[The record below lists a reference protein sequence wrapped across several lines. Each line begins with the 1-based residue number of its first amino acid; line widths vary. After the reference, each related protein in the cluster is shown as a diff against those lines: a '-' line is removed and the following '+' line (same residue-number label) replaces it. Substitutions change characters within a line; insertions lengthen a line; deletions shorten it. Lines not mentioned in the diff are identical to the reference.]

1 MNSLQRKINFTPMKI
16 RAILVDDEKHSLET
30 TAILIRKFCPDVEIV
45 AELNNP
51 LEALDIINLEEPD
64 LLFMDIS
71 MPQMNGFELLNQL
84 TFKDADVIFTT
95 AYDEYALEGFKHGAT
110 HYLVK
115 PIEVEDLVES
125 VQRVKRKMTD
135 KKQQFSSISGLKPKI
150 PVSSL
155 NGVELVEVD
164 QIIRCESDGNY
175 TTIILANRKITVSKT
190 LKEIEK
196 QLVDFTYFFR
206 LHNSHLVNLNHVVK
220 YIRGEG
226 GSVILTNSE
235 EIGVSRSKKTDLLE
249 VLGIN

>member
-1 MNSLQRKINFTPMKI
+1 MKL

-30 TAILIRKFCPDVEIV
+30 TSILIRKFCTDVEIV
-45 AELNNP
+45 AELNLP
-51 LEALDIINLEEPD
+51 MDAIEVINREEPD
-64 LLFMDIS
+64 LLFLDIS
-71 MPQMNGFELLNQL
+71 MPQMNGFELLNVL
-84 TFKDADVIFTT
+84 TYKDADVIFTT

-115 PIEVEDLVES
+115 PIEASDLVES
-125 VQRVKRKMTD
+125 VQRVKRKRME
-135 KKQQFSSISGLKPKI
+135 KKPTTPSSAGLKPKI
-150 PVSSL
+150 PISSL
-155 NGVELVEVD
+155 NGIELIEVE

-175 TTIILANRKITVSKT
+175 TTIVLPTRKVTVSKT

-196 QLVDFTYFFR
+196 QLVDFPYFFR
-206 LHNSHLVNLNHVVK
+206 LHNSHLVNLNHVSK

-235 EIGVSRSKKTDLLE
+235 EIGVSRSKKMELLE

>member
-1 MNSLQRKINFTPMKI
+1 MKL

-30 TAILIRKFCPDVEIV
+30 TAILIRQFCPDVEII
-45 AELNNP
+45 AELNQP
-51 LEALDIINLEEPD
+51 VEAIEIINTEEPD
-64 LLFMDIS
+64 LLFLDVS
-71 MPQMNGFELLNQL
+71 MPQMNGFELLQVL
-84 TFKDADVIFTT
+84 TYRDADVIFTT

-115 PIEVEDLVES
+115 PIEAVDLVES
-125 VQRVKRKMTD
+125 VQRVK
-135 KKQQFSSISGLKPKI
+135 KKRQEHRSQNGSIKGLKPKI

-155 NGVELVEVD
+155 NGIELLEVE

-175 TTIILANRKITVSKT
+175 TTIVLPQRKVTVSKT

-196 QLVDFTYFFR
+196 QLADFPYFFR
-206 LHNSHLVNLNHVVK
+206 LHNSHLVNLNHVTK

-226 GSVILTNSE
+226 GSVILTNLE
-235 EIGVSRSKKTDLLE
+235 EIGVSRSKKLELLE